1 MQCKAI
7 KQSAL
12 NSSFQSTIIYSNW
25 TTIWNVTSICLV
37 QHSSSFHVTVKF
49 PHPVIYEPDV
59 HVMLAN
65 MSAQAGEIKQERT
78 HWPLSSQL
86 PNVSVTS
93 IYCSLRLH
101 IIPST
106 WDQIWLRNSLKY
118 LRGQPVCCEMKG
130 DNEMETW
137 MRHHPHILN
146 NSGNVIFAK
155 PYMMYSSSSQAHL
168 LLTGILYMYVAQ
180 ATIHMGLCLKTHFFL
195 M

>member
-1 MQCKAI
+1 M
-7 KQSAL
+7 
-12 NSSFQSTIIYSNW
+12 
-25 TTIWNVTSICLV
+25 
-37 QHSSSFHVTVKF
+37 QHSSSFRVTVKF

-59 HVMLAN
+59 HVMPAN

-118 LRGQPVCCEMKG
+118 LPGQPVFCEVKG
-130 DNEMETW
+130 DNEMKTW

-155 PYMMYSSSSQAHL
+155 TYMMYSSSSQPHL
-168 LLTGILYMYVAQ
+168 LLTGILYMYCMLPRQLFTWVYMFKDAFLFNVK
-180 ATIHMGLCLKTHFFL
+180 ISVGLTFPLRLSAFNVLSMTKRWSNQSAIL
-195 M
+195 